1 MCHIL
6 QLINAIIVDHHAL
19 FFPDQPAGRAYPE
32 ERGLVVLFCR
42 VLLSDVFSVVNEI
55 IIKLTRDVDLVGINT
70 HPPKL
75 FQ

>member
-1 MCHIL
+1 L

-19 FFPDQPAGRAYPE
+19 FLPDQPAGRAYPE

-42 VLLSDVFSVVNEI
+42 VLLSDVFGFVNEI
-55 IIKLTRDVDLVGINT
+55 IIKLTRDADLVGIDT
-70 HPPKL
+70 YHPEL